1 MNQQILNNRYR
12 IINTLASGGF
22 GETFLAQDT
31 QMPSGRLCV
40 IKQLKPIVNNPQI
53 YQLVQERFQREAA
66 ILEELG
72 ETNNQIP
79 RLYAYFTENGQFYL
93 VQEWIE
99 GETLTK
105 KLQSE
110 GVFNENSVRQI
121 LVSLLPVLNYI
132 HSKRII
138 HRDIKPGNIIWREK
152 DDLPVLIDFG
162 AVKEL
167 MGTTFNSKG
176 NPSRSIVIGT
186 PGFMPPEQAAGHPVY
201 ASDLYSLGL
210 TAIYLLTGKNPSQL
224 PTNFPW
230 ENLTTNI
237 TPQLTEILNRVIQ
250 PNPSDRYSTAGEML
264 HVLNF
269 GPTAMAPTVPSPPP
283 PILLPVSETPKPA
296 PTLVTLPPPEALN
309 PSQPVVSS
317 LPTPKPSAS
326 QMRDWQKAIITGSII
341 GGFILIGIVL
351 VNSISKDKLPEE
363 VDPSTTNTNPNQV
376 TSPSP
381 IPKIS
386 TQSQK
391 PQPSPSKTENS
402 TDKSPEK
409 VYSSATNTNPNQ
421 VTSPSPIPKTSTKSQ
436 KLQPSL
442 SKTDKYITDTEV
454 AKLIKTWLEA
464 KEKMFSPPYNSKIA
478 NELTT
483 GDFYEKIAGANGS
496 INWLKNNNAYY
507 KYGVQR
513 LDSIEQFF
521 ANNDS
526 ATIKVRITEEY
537 SLYRNGKIDPNETD
551 FKTLT
556 IIYNLKFIE
565 GKWKISNSRTL

>member
-1 MNQQILNNRYR
+1 MNQPILNNRYR
-12 IINTLASGGF
+12 IIKTLASGGF

-79 RLYAYFTENGQFYL
+79 RLYAYFTENAQFYL

-110 GVFNENSVRQI
+110 GVFNENFVRQI
-121 LVSLLPVLNYI
+121 LVSLLPVLEYV

-138 HRDIKPGNIIWREK
+138 HRDIKPGNIIWRER

-201 ASDLYSLGL
+201 ASDIYSLGL
-210 TAIYLLTGKNPSQL
+210 TIIYLLTGKNPSQL
-224 PTNFPW
+224 PTNSPW

-237 TPQLTEILNRVIQ
+237 TPQLTEILNKVIQ
-250 PNPSDRYSTAGEML
+250 PNPSDRYSTAKEML
-264 HVLNF
+264 HALKF

-283 PILLPVSETPKPA
+283 PILLPVSEAPKPA
-296 PTLVTLPPPEALN
+296 PTLVTSPPPEALS
-309 PSQPVVSS
+309 PSQPIVSNP
-317 LPTPKPSAS
+317 PTLKPNAS
-326 QMRDWQKAIITGSII
+326 QMGDWQKAIITGSII

-351 VNSISKDKLPEE
+351 VNSIF
-363 VDPSTTNTNPNQV
+363 
-376 TSPSP
+376 
-381 IPKIS
+381 
-386 TQSQK
+386 
-391 PQPSPSKTENS
+391 
-402 TDKSPEK
+402 TDQYPEK
-409 VYSSATNTNPNQ
+409 VEPSTTNTNPNQ

-436 KLQPSL
+436 KPQPSPR
-442 SKTDKYITDTEV
+442 KTENSITETEV
-454 AKLIKTWLEA
+454 AKLIETWLEA
-464 KEKMFSPPYNSKIA
+464 KAKMFSPPYNSQIA

-483 GDFYEKIAGANGS
+483 GDFYEKIAGVNGS

-556 IIYNLKFIE
+556 IIYNLKLID
-565 GKWKISNSRTL
+565 GQWKISNSRTL

>member
-12 IINTLASGGF
+12 IIKTLASGGF

-105 KLQSE
+105 KLESE

-121 LVSLLPVLNYI
+121 LVSLLPVLEYV

-138 HRDIKPGNIIWREK
+138 HRDIKPGNIIWRER
-152 DDLPVLIDFG
+152 DELPVLIDFG

-167 MGTTFNSKG
+167 MGTTFNSQG
-176 NPSRSIVIGT
+176 NPSRSIIIGT

-210 TAIYLLTGKNPSQL
+210 TVIYLLIGKNPSQL
-224 PTNFPW
+224 PTNSPW
-230 ENLTTNI
+230 ENFTTNI
-237 TPQLTEILNRVIQ
+237 TPQLTEILNKVIQ
-250 PNPSDRYSTAGEML
+250 PNPSDRYSIAGEML
-264 HVLNF
+264 HALNF

-283 PILLPVSETPKPA
+283 PILLPVSEAPSPA
-296 PTLVTLPPPEALN
+296 PTLVTSPPPEASN
-309 PSQPVVSS
+309 PSQPVVSYP
-317 LPTPKPSAS
+317 PTPKPSAS
-326 QMRDWQKAIITGSII
+326 RMRDWQKAIITGSII
-341 GGFILIGIVL
+341 GGFILIGIVV
-351 VNSISKDKLPEE
+351 VNSISTDSTDKSPEK
-363 VDPSTTNTNPNQV
+363 VDPSTTNINPNKV

-381 IPKIS
+381 LPKIS
-386 TQSQK
+386 TKSQK
-391 PQPSPSKTENS
+391 PQPSPSKTESSITETENS

-409 VYSSATNTNPNQ
+409 VDPSTTNINP
-421 VTSPSPIPKTSTKSQ
+421 
-436 KLQPSL
+436 
-442 SKTDKYITDTEV
+442 
-454 AKLIKTWLEA
+454 
-464 KEKMFSPPYNSKIA
+464 
-478 NELTT
+478 
-483 GDFYEKIAGANGS
+483 
-496 INWLKNNNAYY
+496 
-507 KYGVQR
+507 
-513 LDSIEQFF
+513 
-521 ANNDS
+521 
-526 ATIKVRITEEY
+526 
-537 SLYRNGKIDPNETD
+537 
-551 FKTLT
+551 
-556 IIYNLKFIE
+556 
-565 GKWKISNSRTL
+565 

>member
-105 KLQSE
+105 KLKTE
-110 GVFNENSVRQI
+110 GIFNENSVRQI

-210 TAIYLLTGKNPSQL
+210 TAIYLLTRKNPSQL
-224 PTNFPW
+224 PTNLPW
-230 ENLTTNI
+230 ENFTTNI

-264 HVLNF
+264 HALNF

-296 PTLVTLPPPEALN
+296 PTLVTLPPPEALH

-386 TQSQK
+386 INSPK
-391 PQPSPSKTENS
+391 PQSSPNKTEIS
-402 TDKSPEK
+402 ITE
-409 VYSSATNTNPNQ
+409 TNA
-421 VTSPSPIPKTSTKSQ
+421 K
-436 KLQPSL
+436 
-442 SKTDKYITDTEV
+442 
-454 AKLIKTWLEA
+454 KLIESWLKAKT
-464 KEKMFSPPYNSKIA
+464 KMFSPPYNSQIA

-483 GDFYEKIAGANGS
+483 GNFYEKIAGENGS
-496 INWLKNNNAYY
+496 INWLRNNNAYY

-521 ANNDS
+521 ANNES

-556 IIYNLKFIE
+556 IIYNLKLID
-565 GKWKISNSRTL
+565 GQWKISNSRTL

>member
-1 MNQQILNNRYR
+1 
-12 IINTLASGGF
+12 
-22 GETFLAQDT
+22 
-31 QMPSGRLCV
+31 
-40 IKQLKPIVNNPQI
+40 
-53 YQLVQERFQREAA
+53 
-66 ILEELG
+66 
-72 ETNNQIP
+72 
-79 RLYAYFTENGQFYL
+79 
-93 VQEWIE
+93 
-99 GETLTK
+99 
-105 KLQSE
+105 
-110 GVFNENSVRQI
+110 
-121 LVSLLPVLNYI
+121 
-132 HSKRII
+132 
-138 HRDIKPGNIIWREK
+138 
-152 DDLPVLIDFG
+152 
-162 AVKEL
+162 
-167 MGTTFNSKG
+167 
-176 NPSRSIVIGT
+176 
-186 PGFMPPEQAAGHPVY
+186 MPPEQAAGHPVY

-210 TAIYLLTGKNPSQL
+210 TAIYLLTRKNPSQL
-224 PTNFPW
+224 PTNLPW
-230 ENLTTNI
+230 ENFTTNI

-264 HVLNF
+264 HALNF
-269 GPTAMAPTVPSPPP
+269 GPTAMTPTVPSPPP
-283 PILLPVSETPKPA
+283 PILLPVSEAPSPA
-296 PTLVTLPPPEALN
+296 PTLVTLPPPEALH

-391 PQPSPSKTENS
+391 PQPSPSKTENY

-409 VYSSATNTNPNQ
+409 VDPSATNTNPNQ

-464 KEKMFSPPYNSKIA
+464 KEKMFSPPYNSQIA

-521 ANNDS
+521 ANNES
-526 ATIKVRITEEY
+526 ATVKVRITEEY

>member
-1 MNQQILNNRYR
+1 MNQSILNNRYR

-105 KLQSE
+105 KLETE
-110 GVFNENSVRQI
+110 GIFNENSARQI
-121 LVSLLPVLNYI
+121 LVSLLSVLDYI
-132 HSKRII
+132 HSQRII

-152 DDLPVLIDFG
+152 DSLPVLIDFG

-167 MGTTFNSKG
+167 MGTTFNSQG
-176 NPSRSIVIGT
+176 NPSRSIIIGT

-210 TAIYLLTGKNPSQL
+210 TVIYLLTAKNPRQL
-224 PTNFPW
+224 PTDLSW

-237 TPQLTEILNRVIQ
+237 TPQLREILNKIIQ

-264 HVLNF
+264 HALNF

-283 PILLPVSETPKPA
+283 PILLPVSETPEPT
-296 PTLVTLPPPEALN
+296 PTLVTSPPPEALN
-309 PSQPVVSS
+309 SSQSLVSEP
-317 LPTPKPSAS
+317 PTPKPNVSR
-326 QMRDWQKAIITGSII
+326 MRDWQKAIITGSII
-341 GGFILIGIVL
+341 GGFILMGIVL
-351 VNSISKDKLPEE
+351 VNSIFTDKSPEKL
-363 VDPSTTNTNPNQV
+363 DPLTTNTNPNKE

-381 IPKIS
+381 IPQTS
-386 TQSQK
+386 NNSPQ
-391 PQPSPSKTENS
+391 PQPSPNKTEIS
-402 TDKSPEK
+402 ITETE
-409 VYSSATNTNPNQ
+409 AT
-421 VTSPSPIPKTSTKSQ
+421 
-436 KLQPSL
+436 
-442 SKTDKYITDTEV
+442 
-454 AKLIKTWLEA
+454 KLIETWLEA
-464 KEKMFSPPYNSKIA
+464 KSKMFSPPYNSQIA

-483 GDFYEKIAGANGS
+483 GDFYEKIAGVNGS

-556 IIYNLKFIE
+556 IIYNLKFIDDQ
-565 GKWKISNSRTL
+565 WKISNSRTL

>member
-1 MNQQILNNRYR
+1 MNQPILNNRYR

-40 IKQLKPIVNNPQI
+40 IKQLKPIVNNPKI

-66 ILEELG
+66 ILEDLG

-79 RLYAYFTENGQFYL
+79 RLYAYFTENGKFYL

-105 KLQSE
+105 KLQTE
-110 GVFNENSVRQI
+110 GLFNENSVRQI
-121 LVSLLPVLNYI
+121 LISLLPVLEYI

-138 HRDIKPGNIIWREK
+138 HRDIKPGNIIWRET

-167 MGTTFNSKG
+167 MGTVFNSQG
-176 NPSRSIVIGT
+176 NPARSIVIGT

-210 TAIYLLTGKNPSQL
+210 TIIYLLTGKNPRQL
-224 PTNFPW
+224 EIDTPW
-230 ENLTTNI
+230 EKSVTNI
-237 TPQLTEILNRVIQ
+237 SPTLIEILHKITES
-250 PNPSDRYSTAGEML
+250 NPSDRYSTATEML
-264 HVLNF
+264 HSLNF

-283 PILLPVSETPKPA
+283 PILLPVSSVSAPPPDPKS
-296 PTLVTLPPPEALN
+296 TSVTSPPPEASDPPPAL
-309 PSQPVVSS
+309 VSNS
-317 LPTPKPSAS
+317 ATAKPTAS
-326 QMRDWQKAIITGSII
+326 QMGDWPKAIITGSII

-351 VNSISKDKLPEE
+351 SSIFPSIMKTISQDKFQEKIDSKPIIVKPDI
-363 VDPSTTNTNPNQV
+363 Q

-381 IPKIS
+381 IPTTS
-386 TQSQK
+386 TQSST
-391 PQPSPSKTENS
+391 PEPSLPSKINS
-402 TDKSPEK
+402 ISEIEG
-409 VYSSATNTNPNQ
+409 VN
-421 VTSPSPIPKTSTKSQ
+421 
-436 KLQPSL
+436 
-442 SKTDKYITDTEV
+442 
-454 AKLIKTWLEA
+454 LIEAWLKA
-464 KEKMFSPPYNSKIA
+464 KEKMFAPPYNSQIA
-478 NELTT
+478 EELTT
-483 GDFYEKIAGANGS
+483 EYLYEKTAGVDGS
-496 INWLKNNNAYY
+496 INWLKSNNAYY

-513 LDSIEQFF
+513 LESVEQFF
-521 ANNDS
+521 ANKNT

-556 IIYNLKFIE
+556 IIYNLKLVD
-565 GKWKISNSRTL
+565 GQWKISNSRVL

>member
-1 MNQQILNNRYR
+1 MNQPILNNRYR
-12 IINTLASGGF
+12 IIKTLASGGF

-93 VQEWIE
+93 VREWIE

-105 KLQSE
+105 KLETE
-110 GVFNENSVRQI
+110 GIFNENYVRQI
-121 LVSLLPVLNYI
+121 LISLLPVLDYI
-132 HSKRII
+132 HSQRII

-152 DDLPVLIDFG
+152 DSLPVLIDFG

-224 PTNFPW
+224 PTNSSW

-237 TPQLTEILNRVIQ
+237 TPQLTEILNKVIQ
-250 PNPSDRYSTAGEML
+250 SNPSDRYSTAGEML
-264 HVLNF
+264 HGVNF

-283 PILLPVSETPKPA
+283 PILLPVSETPPTPA
-296 PTLVTLPPPEALN
+296 PTLVTSPPPEALN
-309 PSQPVVSS
+309 PSQPVVSHP
-317 LPTPKPSAS
+317 PTPKPSAS
-326 QMRDWQKAIITGSII
+326 QMRDWKKAIITGSII
-341 GGFILIGIVL
+341 GGFILIGIVV
-351 VNSISKDKLPEE
+351 VNSIYTYKSQEE
-363 VDPSTTNTNPNQV
+363 VDPSTTNP
-376 TSPSP
+376 
-381 IPKIS
+381 
-386 TQSQK
+386 
-391 PQPSPSKTENS
+391 
-402 TDKSPEK
+402 
-409 VYSSATNTNPNQ
+409 NPNQ
-421 VTSPSPIPKTSTKSQ
+421 VTSPSPIPKTSSKSQ
-436 KLQPSL
+436 TPQPSL
-442 SKTDKYITDTEV
+442 SKTESSITEKEV
-454 AKLIKTWLEA
+454 ANLIEAWLEA
-464 KEKMFSPPYNSKIA
+464 KAKMFSPPYNSQIA

-483 GDFYEKIAGANGS
+483 GNFYEKIAGANGS
-496 INWLKNNNAYY
+496 INWLKDNNAYY

-521 ANNDS
+521 ANNDI
-526 ATIKVRITEEY
+526 ATVKVRITEEY
-537 SLYRNGKIDPNETD
+537 SLYRNGKIDLNETD

-556 IIYNLKFIE
+556 IIYNLKFID
-565 GKWKISNSRTL
+565 GQWKISNSRTL